1 MSYASHGKTVEE
13 RREEEKDALRNITR
27 TLQET
32 EDTSVRT
39 AIKLNEQTESLH
51 RIQGTA
57 EDIEQNAKAGDWLLH
72 SIKHPWK
79 ALGKWW
85 AKPPPLAAGD
95 AARPATAPQ
104 LQVFHD
110 GRPAPAS
117 QTPAKER
124 DDLDVIGDMVGVLK
138 ERTKEIGRT
147 IEYQNTVVDNINDI
161 TTRNQSKM
169 DEQKREMRNIIS
181 GKK

>member
-1 MSYASHGKTVEE
+1 MSYASHGKTVEQ

-32 EDTSVRT
+32 EDTSVKT
-39 AIKLNEQTESLH
+39 AIKLNEQTDALH

-57 EDIEQNAKAGDWLLH
+57 EDIEQNAKAGDWLIN

-85 AKPPPLAAGD
+85 SKPPPLASGE
-95 AARPATAPQ
+95 RPSSAPQ
-104 LQVFHD
+104 MSVFRDD
-110 GRPAPAS
+110 GKPP
-117 QTPAKER
+117 QYIQPPAKER